1 MALLDTDMPDATSA
15 RPYRLVVVPD
25 PATLRLPAGRVARR
39 FAVTSREIEWW
50 AALGR
55 LGPAARRAP
64 KGAKR
69 TLDLDEALR
78 VGVLAELRHLAGSAL
93 CRELDE
99 AVRAVTLG
107 RGGTVRASSATGA
120 AEVRVDVGVLGA
132 IVVELAEQHSAKQAA
147 TAPAVAAEQQQAAPV
162 RRIESARAR
171 RRRDEAPISPARD
184 GGTAGPGV
192 NGAHPA
198 EGSHHAGQPPRREPA
213 PGPRAPEE
221 VAEILAF
228 LRRSGDVKATMAR
241 FGVTKAQLGDWRD
254 AAIADERRRRQV
266 PVATG
271 VLGPHRAP
279 PCGQRADEPVVPPGH
294 SHGGQRVRYSGM
306 LL

>member
-1 MALLDTDMPDATSA
+1 MALLDTDMPDAASA
-15 RPYRLVVVPD
+15 CPHRLAVVPD

-93 CRELDE
+93 CREPDE

-107 RGGTVRASSATGA
+107 RGGIVRASSATGA

-147 TAPAVAAEQQQAAPV
+147 TAPAGTVGQQQAAPV

-198 EGSHHAGQPPRREPA
+198 EGSHHAGQATGMARSAVSSKCGVSACVPPA
-213 PGPRAPEE
+213 PREARAGRDDPGASGARGPDH
-221 VAEILAF
+221 
-228 LRRSGDVKATMAR
+228 GC
-241 FGVTKAQLGDWRD
+241 
-254 AAIADERRRRQV
+254 
-266 PVATG
+266 
-271 VLGPHRAP
+271 RAP
-279 PCGQRADEPVVPPGH
+279 PRARRGRARRPQP
-294 SHGGQRVRYSGM
+294 RRAR
-306 LL
+306 

>member
-93 CRELDE
+93 CHELDE

-107 RGGTVRASSATGA
+107 RGGIVRASSATGA
-120 AEVRVDVGVLGA
+120 AEVRVDLGVLGA
-132 IVVELAEQHSAKQAA
+132 IVVELVEQHSAEAA
-147 TAPAVAAEQQQAAPV
+147 GQQAAGV
-162 RRIESARAR
+162 RGIESARAR
-171 RRRDEAPISPARD
+171 RRRDEAPTSPASD

-192 NGAHPA
+192 TGAHPA

-213 PGPRAPEE
+213 PGPRTPDE

-241 FGVTKAQLGDWRD
+241 FGVTRAQLGDWRD
-254 AAIADERRRRQV
+254 AAIADERRRRHV

-294 SHGGQRVRYSGM
+294 SHGGQRARYSGM